1 MEQQLFCF
9 LSASTKTVNKNKK
22 EKKRVVKDSIWILNK
37 YLNSLT
43 SSLFRKKKW

>member
-22 EKKRVVKDSIWILNK
+22 EKSGQRFHLNTK
-37 YLNSLT
+37 QI
-43 SSLFRKKKW
+43 FK

>member
-22 EKKRVVKDSIWILNK
+22 RKEESGQRFHLNTK
-37 YLNSLT
+37 QI
-43 SSLFRKKKW
+43 FK